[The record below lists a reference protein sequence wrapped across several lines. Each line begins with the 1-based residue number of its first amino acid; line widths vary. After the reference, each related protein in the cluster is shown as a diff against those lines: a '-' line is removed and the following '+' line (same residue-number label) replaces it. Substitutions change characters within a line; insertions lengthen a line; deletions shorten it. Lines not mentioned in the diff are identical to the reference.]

1 MVPDWEEL
9 ELDDRLIGVLKAA
22 DLNKPA
28 KVQQLSIP
36 QALDGR
42 DLLVSAPT
50 GTGKTLAFLLP
61 ALQHLLDFPRKQPG
75 PVRILVLAPTR
86 ELAEQIHQ
94 QASLFS
100 EATGLSSVV
109 VTGGINYGS
118 QLSQLE
124 KSHDLLVATPGRLM
138 DLLEAEQYNLESV
151 EWLVIDEAD
160 RMLDMGFAAS
170 VKEMALQARHRQQ
183 SLLFSAT
190 LGSSGV
196 IKFSKE
202 LLNEPEYIDVQPPKR
217 ERGKIVQWIHL
228 ADTDEH
234 KRKLLISSLKDFKG
248 RQFVF
253 VRTRERVEIVANF
266 LRSEFTD
273 TRKIV
278 TLRGDMPQNERQQII
293 NTLKES
299 QDITLVATDVAAR
312 GLDIDDI
319 SLVVNYDLP
328 KQADVY
334 VHRIGRTARGG
345 QKGTAISLVE
355 AHDAL
360 LLGRIERYLDTQLDR
375 RVIEGLRP
383 QYKFPSTKKSKPKKK
398 TKKQTKGKKS
408 AKPKKPKKSR

>member
-75 PVRILVLAPTR
+75 PARILVLAPTR

-124 KSHDLLVATPGRLM
+124 KSHDIVVATPGRLM

-160 RMLDMGFAAS
+160 RMLDMGFAAT

-202 LLNEPEYIDVQPPKR
+202 LLEEPEYIDVQPPKR
-217 ERGKIVQWIHL
+217 ERGKIVQWVHL

-234 KRKLLISSLKDFKG
+234 KRKLLVSSLKDFDG

-293 NTLKES
+293 NTLKEN
-299 QDITLVATDVAAR
+299 QNITLVATDVAAR

-319 SLVVNYDLP
+319 ALVVNYDLP

-345 QKGTAISLVE
+345 QKGTAISLIE

-360 LLGRIERYLDTQLDR
+360 LLGKIERYLDAQLDR

-383 QYKFPSTKKSKPKKK
+383 QYKFPSTKRSKPKKK
-398 TKKQTKGKKS
+398 AKKDTKGKKPVKS
-408 AKPKKPKKSR
+408 KKPKKSR

>member
-75 PVRILVLAPTR
+75 PARILVLAPTR

-124 KSHDLLVATPGRLM
+124 KSHDIVVATPGRLM

-160 RMLDMGFAAS
+160 RMLDMGFAAT

-202 LLNEPEYIDVQPPKR
+202 LLEEPEYIDVQPPKR
-217 ERGKIVQWIHL
+217 ERGKIVQWVHL

-234 KRKLLISSLKDFKG
+234 KRKLLTSTLKDFDG

-293 NTLKES
+293 NTLKEN
-299 QDITLVATDVAAR
+299 QNITLVATDVAAR

-319 SLVVNYDLP
+319 ALVVNYDLP

-360 LLGRIERYLDTQLDR
+360 LLGKIERYLDAQLDR

-398 TKKQTKGKKS
+398 AKKDTKGKKPVKS
-408 AKPKKPKKSR
+408 KKPKKSR

>member
-75 PVRILVLAPTR
+75 PARILVLAPTR

-94 QASLFS
+94 QALLFS

-109 VTGGINYGS
+109 ITGGINYGS

-253 VRTRERVEIVANF
+253 VRTRERVEIAANF

-293 NTLKES
+293 NTLKEN

-360 LLGRIERYLDTQLDR
+360 LLGRIERYLDAQLDR

-398 TKKQTKGKKS
+398 AKKETKGKKS

>member
-75 PVRILVLAPTR
+75 PARILVLAPTR

-202 LLNEPEYIDVQPPKR
+202 LLEEPEYIDVQPPKR
-217 ERGKIVQWIHL
+217 ERGKIVQWVHL

-234 KRKLLISSLKDFKG
+234 KRKLLVSALKDFDG

-293 NTLKES
+293 NTLKEN
-299 QDITLVATDVAAR
+299 QNITLVATDVAAR

-319 SLVVNYDLP
+319 ALVVNYDLP

-345 QKGTAISLVE
+345 QKGTAISLIE

-360 LLGRIERYLDTQLDR
+360 LLGRIERYLDAQLDR

-383 QYKFPSTKKSKPKKK
+383 QYRFPSTKRSKPKKK
-398 TKKQTKGKKS
+398 AKKDTKGKKPVKS
-408 AKPKKPKKSR
+408 KKPKKSR

>member
-75 PVRILVLAPTR
+75 PARILVLAPTR

-118 QLSQLE
+118 QLSELE
-124 KSHDLLVATPGRLM
+124 KSHDIVVATPGRLM
-138 DLLEAEQYNLESV
+138 DLLEAEQYNLEGV

-160 RMLDMGFAAS
+160 RMLDMGFAAT

-202 LLNEPEYIDVQPPKR
+202 LLEDPEYIDVQPPKR
-217 ERGKIVQWIHL
+217 ERGKIVQWVHL

-234 KRKLLISSLKDFKG
+234 KRKLLVSSLKDFDG

-293 NTLKES
+293 NTLKEN
-299 QDITLVATDVAAR
+299 QNITLVATDVAAR

-319 SLVVNYDLP
+319 ALVVNYDLP

-360 LLGRIERYLDTQLDR
+360 LLGKIERYLDAQLDR

-398 TKKQTKGKKS
+398 AKKDTKGKKPVKS
-408 AKPKKPKKSR
+408 KKPKKSR

>member
-75 PVRILVLAPTR
+75 PARILVLAPTR

-94 QASLFS
+94 QTSLFS

-124 KSHDLLVATPGRLM
+124 KSHDIVVATPGRLM

-160 RMLDMGFAAS
+160 RMLDMGFAAT

-202 LLNEPEYIDVQPPKR
+202 LLEEPEYIDVQPPKR
-217 ERGKIVQWIHL
+217 ERGKIVQWVHL

-234 KRKLLISSLKDFKG
+234 KRKLLVSSLKDFDG

-293 NTLKES
+293 NTLKEN
-299 QDITLVATDVAAR
+299 QNITLVATDVAAR

-319 SLVVNYDLP
+319 ALVVNYDLP

-345 QKGTAISLVE
+345 QKGTAISLIE

-360 LLGRIERYLDTQLDR
+360 LLGKIERYLDAQLDR

-398 TKKQTKGKKS
+398 AKKDTKGKKPVKS
-408 AKPKKPKKSR
+408 KKPKKSR

>member
-75 PVRILVLAPTR
+75 PARILVLAPTR

-118 QLSQLE
+118 QLSLLE
-124 KSHDLLVATPGRLM
+124 KSHDIVVATPGRLM

-160 RMLDMGFAAS
+160 RMLDMGFAAT

-202 LLNEPEYIDVQPPKR
+202 LLEEPEYIDVQPPKR
-217 ERGKIVQWIHL
+217 ERGKIVQWVHL

-234 KRKLLISSLKDFKG
+234 KRKLLTSTLKDFDG

-293 NTLKES
+293 NTLKEN
-299 QDITLVATDVAAR
+299 QNITLVATDVAAR

-319 SLVVNYDLP
+319 ALVVNYDLP

-360 LLGRIERYLDTQLDR
+360 LLGKIERYLDAQLDR

-398 TKKQTKGKKS
+398 AKKDTKGKKPVKS
-408 AKPKKPKKSR
+408 KKPKKSR

>member
-75 PVRILVLAPTR
+75 PARILVLAPTR

-170 VKEMALQARHRQQ
+170 VKEMALQARHRQL

-293 NTLKES
+293 NTLKEN

-360 LLGRIERYLDTQLDR
+360 LLGRIERYLDAQLDR

-398 TKKQTKGKKS
+398 AKKETKGKKT

>member
-1 MVPDWEEL
+1 
-9 ELDDRLIGVLKAA
+9 
-22 DLNKPA
+22 
-28 KVQQLSIP
+28 
-36 QALDGR
+36 
-42 DLLVSAPT
+42 
-50 GTGKTLAFLLP
+50 
-61 ALQHLLDFPRKQPG
+61 
-75 PVRILVLAPTR
+75 VLAPTR

-94 QASLFS
+94 QTSLFS

-118 QLSQLE
+118 QLSELE
-124 KSHDLLVATPGRLM
+124 KSHDIVVATPGRLM

-160 RMLDMGFAAS
+160 RMLDMGFAAT

-202 LLNEPEYIDVQPPKR
+202 LLEDPEYIDVQPPKR
-217 ERGKIVQWIHL
+217 ERGKIVQWVHL

-234 KRKLLISSLKDFKG
+234 KRKLLVSSLKDFDG

-293 NTLKES
+293 NTLKEN
-299 QDITLVATDVAAR
+299 QNITLVATDVAAR

-319 SLVVNYDLP
+319 ALVVNYDLP

-345 QKGTAISLVE
+345 QKGTAISLIE

-360 LLGRIERYLDTQLDR
+360 LLGKIERYLDAQLDR

-398 TKKQTKGKKS
+398 AKKDTKGKKPVKS
-408 AKPKKPKKSR
+408 KKPKKSR